1 MPRSAPVRPPAL
13 TAARLV
19 PLLAEQGIAAPGLQI
34 EHHPQSGRNRVLTIR
49 HEPGP
54 WRWLA
59 KQGFSVTS
67 AEPWF
72 YAAAPHLTFIPR
84 CLLAHRP
91 HNLIVID
98 YLDAPSL
105 QRLAATAP
113 LAVLPALARLG
124 QPLAQLH
131 HLRPMPADAPP
142 AHLPLPSIDPIDGDM
157 LITSSPAAYAFIERL
172 QARRRLRACLRRVY
186 SLPGPGGLIHGDLKT
201 DNILLAEN
209 PVLIDWELAGVGP
222 LGWDLGSL
230 IGAMILHWAH
240 HLELNRA
247 TEPTDWINHASIP
260 FADLHQAAR
269 TLLTNYLAGA
279 TGPVPKRTLVAS
291 YAAAWLLS
299 RVLVETAQLHSL
311 NARHLLL
318 LNIAEGLYADP
329 FELFGDLT
337 W

>member
-1 MPRSAPVRPPAL
+1 MPRSAPARPPAL

-19 PLLAEQGIAAPGLQI
+19 PLLAEQGIAAPGLHI
-34 EHHPQSGRNRVLTIR
+34 EPHAQSGRNRVFTIR
-49 HEPGP
+49 QEPGP
-54 WRWLA
+54 GRWLA
-59 KQGFSVTS
+59 KQGFSATN

-72 YAAAPHLTFIPR
+72 YAAHPHLPFIPR
-84 CLLAHRP
+84 CLLAQP
-91 HNLIVID
+91 SQNLIIID

-105 QRLAATAP
+105 QRLAATEP
-113 LAVLPALARLG
+113 LAVLPTLARLG
-124 QPLAQLH
+124 EPLAQIH
-131 HLRPMPADAPP
+131 HLHPLPTNAPP
-142 AHLPLPSIDPIDGDM
+142 AYLPLPSLDPVDGDL
-157 LITSSPAAYAFIERL
+157 LITSSPAAYSFIERL
-172 QARRRLRACLRRVY
+172 QARRRLRACLRRAY
-186 SLPGPGGLIHGDLKT
+186 SLPGPRGLIHADLKP
-201 DNILLAEN
+201 DNILLTN
-209 PVLIDWELAGVGP
+209 QPILIDWELAGIGP

-240 HLELNRA
+240 HLELNR
-247 TEPTDWINHASIP
+247 TTDPTDWINQSPIP
-260 FADLHQAAR
+260 FTDLHHAAR
-269 TLLTNYLAGA
+269 TLLTNYLAQS

-299 RVLVETAQLHSL
+299 RVLVETAQLHAL